1 MVTLSLAL
9 CECGL
14 LRTPKVYNALIT
26 TNENLT
32 PSRAFPVIQPVVQPI
47 FNPIYPGSFFDPY
60 QQYQYQQQQPA
71 QSSGQEETERK
82 FNVRS
87 DKKNIIF
94 YDSYF
99 IN

>member
-26 TNENLT
+26 TNDNLA
-32 PSRAFPVIQPVVQPI
+32 PSRAFPVIQPVIQPI

-60 QQYQYQQQQPA
+60 QQYQYQQQSA
-71 QSSGQEETERK
+71 QSSGQEETERI

-87 DKKNIIF
+87 EQI
-94 YDSYF
+94 
-99 IN
+99 